1 MTSLKQAAANRRNG
15 ENSTGPTSKDGKRRS
30 RANPWKHGLTAREVL
45 LPEEKDEAF
54 EAILRGLYK
63 DLQPEGTLEC
73 LEVERI
79 ASLSC
84 RLRRI
89 PRIEM
94 EILDYLRRRSSL
106 GRTRQ
111 LFEKMKA
118 DAAGE
123 MAEDCF
129 SAAITWQVAID
140 RALRTG
146 DPEVP
151 GKTPPVADD
160 PEVKE
165 LAVQL
170 LRDNVTTKGQ
180 CAQAA
185 TLLDVQEIEHL
196 CAAPTLGEAFLAGA
210 DSADA
215 LDRLSRFE
223 SYQLRQLEKAL
234 QRLEDLQA
242 KRFAQAG

>member
-1 MTSLKQAAANRRNG
+1 MTTTKQTAANCRNS
-15 ENSTGPTSKDGKRRS
+15 EDSTGPTSKAGKRRS
-30 RANPWKHGLTAREVL
+30 RSNPWKHGLTAREVL

-54 EAILRGLYK
+54 EATLRRLYK
-63 DLQPEGTLEC
+63 ECQPEGILEC

-79 ASLSC
+79 VSLSC

-94 EILDYLRRRSSL
+94 ESLDYLRRRSSL
-106 GRTRQ
+106 GRARQ

-129 SAAITWQVAID
+129 SAASSWLAATD
-140 RALRTG
+140 RVLRAG
-146 DPEVP
+146 PE
-151 GKTPPVADD
+151 GKTPPDPDD

-165 LAVQL
+165 LVVQL
-170 LRDNVTTKGQ
+170 LRDNVTIKGE
-180 CAQAA
+180 CAKVAGI
-185 TLLDVQEIEHL
+185 LDLKEIEHL

-210 DSADA
+210 EGADV
-215 LDRLSRFE
+215 LDRLSRYE
-223 SYQLRQLEKAL
+223 SYLLRQLQKAL
-234 QRLEDLQA
+234 QRLEDLQT
-242 KRFAQAG
+242 KRVAQAG